1 MREFPDTV
9 IRMPGAHRAQNGG
22 TFDYKGVNDQAELDA
37 ALADG
42 WHLTFDDA
50 YAACAAD
57 DAEDALDAAEALEDA
72 IDDVSP
78 AARDELEQ
86 RAKELG
92 VPFNKRTSDEV
103 LIQRIA
109 DAS

>member
-9 IRMPGAHRAQNGG
+9 IRMPGTHRAQNGG
-22 TFDYKGVNDQAELDA
+22 TFNYMGVSDQAELDA

-42 WHLTFDDA
+42 WHLTFDAA
-50 YAACAAD
+50 YAALVGAD
-57 DAEDALDAAEALEDA
+57 EVIEAAEALEDA

-86 RAKELG
+86 RAKALG

-109 DAS
+109 EAS